1 MALSLAGRGF
11 AIQGATP
18 RSRVTGRSKRAGPRL
33 AIRAASNADQPV
45 AAPDALAAITSG
57 KPVVEVFSPA
67 ASQRSGGAF
76 GLAHSLRAPALAVV
90 GLDDVVDV
98 ASDASSSG
106 GGPSLYDG
114 RAFSPALKDPSDG
127 ASPVRSFVQLVQK
140 AMGLTADGVD
150 LNALPLGG
158 VVDTVVEPKKVFGDA
173 MERTRTEVAK
183 GAAID
188 DAEWS
193 KVVDSVDVDL
203 ALLLVSVVAVV
214 PLCKKLNVSP
224 VLGFLGVGL
233 LLNQEGVFSENR
245 EVDQFC
251 ELGIQFLL
259 FEMGLELSV
268 QRLKALGKYAFGL
281 GLCQV
286 VFGNLLFAAALL
298 PPGEAFGTKVLE
310 MVQSGRGV
318 DDLLQ
323 IRSPLEAIVVGF
335 GLTLS
340 SSALGLQLLSDR
352 GMMTTRL
359 GTASLG
365 VLLFQDLAVVPFIIA
380 LPVLQKMQSAGAGGG
395 PLDVGLMAAYTATSF
410 LDLGVLSIGG
420 WLVAK
425 KLYEVI
431 TELECDD
438 DVFVALSLLV
448 LFGFSNASAAAGF
461 SDSLGAFIAGLVLAG
476 TPYAHDIIEKLR
488 AFKGLFL
495 SLFFVTIG
503 TTIDV
508 PLARDLF
515 PIVTL
520 MTAGLM
526 AGKLATITALGPL
539 TGLTWREALVA
550 GAFLSQGG
558 EFAFVI
564 FGQATSGSGGALFPQ
579 NLDEL
584 LVVVVIVSMALTP
597 LAVDA
602 AMAIAGPTLDLSPCD
617 ASEDPNG
624 SCDVAW
630 EMAESYG
637 QELPVVEG
645 EESVLKSEATPAEFD
660 D

>member
-1 MALSLAGRGF
+1 
-11 AIQGATP
+11 
-18 RSRVTGRSKRAGPRL
+18 
-33 AIRAASNADQPV
+33 
-45 AAPDALAAITSG
+45 
-57 KPVVEVFSPA
+57 
-67 ASQRSGGAF
+67 
-76 GLAHSLRAPALAVV
+76 
-90 GLDDVVDV
+90 
-98 ASDASSSG
+98 
-106 GGPSLYDG
+106 
-114 RAFSPALKDPSDG
+114 
-127 ASPVRSFVQLVQK
+127 
-140 AMGLTADGVD
+140 
-150 LNALPLGG
+150 
-158 VVDTVVEPKKVFGDA
+158 
-173 MERTRTEVAK
+173 
-183 GAAID
+183 
-188 DAEWS
+188 
-193 KVVDSVDVDL
+193 
-203 ALLLVSVVAVV
+203 
-214 PLCKKLNVSP
+214 
-224 VLGFLGVGL
+224 
-233 LLNQEGVFSENR
+233 
-245 EVDQFC
+245 
-251 ELGIQFLL
+251 
-259 FEMGLELSV
+259 
-268 QRLKALGKYAFGL
+268 
-281 GLCQV
+281 
-286 VFGNLLFAAALL
+286 
-298 PPGEAFGTKVLE
+298 
-310 MVQSGRGV
+310 
-318 DDLLQ
+318 
-323 IRSPLEAIVVGF
+323 
-335 GLTLS
+335 
-340 SSALGLQLLSDR
+340 
-352 GMMTTRL
+352 
-359 GTASLG
+359 
-365 VLLFQDLAVVPFIIA
+365 
-380 LPVLQKMQSAGAGGG
+380 
-395 PLDVGLMAAYTATSF
+395 MAAYTATSF

-420 WLVAK
+420 WFVAK

-508 PLARDLF
+508 TLARDLF

-526 AGKLATITALGPL
+526 TGKLATITALGPL

-645 EESVLKSEATPAEFD
+645 EESVLKSEATPAEFND
-660 D
+660 

>member
-1 MALSLAGRGF
+1 MALSLAGHGF
-11 AIQGATP
+11 AIHGATT

-45 AAPDALAAITSG
+45 AVPDALAAIASG
-57 KPVVEVFSPA
+57 KPVVEVLSPA
-67 ASQRSGGAF
+67 ANQRSGGAF

-127 ASPVRSFVQLVQK
+127 VSPVRSIVRLVQK
-140 AMGLTADGVD
+140 AMGLTDDGLD
-150 LNALPLGG
+150 FNALPLGG

-380 LPVLQKMQSAGAGGG
+380 LPVLQKMQMAGADT

-617 ASEDPNG
+617 VGDDPSG

-645 EESVLKSEATPAEFD
+645 EESVLKKEATPAEFND
-660 D
+660 

>member
-45 AAPDALAAITSG
+45 AVPDALAAITSG
-57 KPVVEVFSPA
+57 KPVVEVLSPA
-67 ASQRSGGAF
+67 ANQRSGGAF

-98 ASDASSSG
+98 VSDASSSG
-106 GGPSLYDG
+106 SGPSLYDG
-114 RAFSPALKDPSDG
+114 RAFSPALKDPSEG
-127 ASPVRSFVQLVQK
+127 ASPVRSIVRLVQQ

-150 LNALPLGG
+150 YNALPLGG

-173 MERTRTEVAK
+173 MEKTRTEVAK

-380 LPVLQKMQSAGAGGG
+380 LPVLQKMQSAGAGDG
-395 PLDVGLMAAYTATSF
+395 LDVGLMAAYTATSF

-420 WLVAK
+420 WFVAK

-645 EESVLKSEATPAEFD
+645 EESVLKKEATPAEFND
-660 D
+660 